1 MFGCLQ
7 NVASP
12 NFFAR
17 EPSGRRSEKPFR
29 RSVRQA
35 LNFALESFCEDS
47 HRREHC
53 DLYSAETRSSY
64 RVFSIKRLE
73 LSVVHNGRLSSQ
85 RVPCGLHGSFSKI
98 TSTFLAKP
106 LQIFKVVMQ
115 ADTVGNR
122 LKEVQEKVQ
131 DLAHFG
137 SFYLHLAYRPD

>member
-1 MFGCLQ
+1 MKIPTGEST
-7 NVASP
+7 ATSIP
-12 NFFAR
+12 
-17 EPSGRRSEKPFR
+17 PKPDQ
-29 RSVRQA
+29 VT
-35 LNFALESFCEDS
+35 ES
-47 HRREHC
+47 
-53 DLYSAETRSSY
+53 
-64 RVFSIKRLE
+64 FSIKRLE

-98 TSTFLAKP
+98 TSTSLAKP

-122 LKEVQEKVQ
+122 LKEVQEKAQ